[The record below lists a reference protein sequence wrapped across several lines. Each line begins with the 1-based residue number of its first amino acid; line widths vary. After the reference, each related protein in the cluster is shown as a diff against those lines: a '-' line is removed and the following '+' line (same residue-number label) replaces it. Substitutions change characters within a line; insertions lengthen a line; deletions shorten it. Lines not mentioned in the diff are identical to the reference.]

1 MASSEPRNKI
11 PKLFTAAEANAML
24 PLVRAITTDIVTR
37 ANDLRDR
44 QERIDRIRTSKAT
57 ASGDIYAAEIGQ
69 AESDLER
76 EQDQLLECQAELARL
91 GVEIK
96 DFFTGLVDF
105 PSRMD
110 DRVVL
115 LCWRLGEPSVAHW
128 HELDAGVAGRQ
139 KLVADC
145 AHA

>member
-1 MASSEPRNKI
+1 MASSESRKSV
-11 PKLFTAAEANAML
+11 KLFTAAQANAML
-24 PLVRAITTDIVTR
+24 PLVRSITTDIVTR

-44 QERIDRIRTSKAT
+44 QERIERIRSSA
-57 ASGDIYAAEIGQ
+57 ALSSGDAYAAEIGQ
-69 AESDLER
+69 AESELER
-76 EQDQLLECQAELARL
+76 EQDQLLECQAELAKL

-110 DRVVL
+110 DRVVY

-128 HELDAGVAGRQ
+128 HELDAGFSGRQ